1 MILNQELVHEMSVPN
16 EERAHGT
23 VSLKTYAQYFI
34 AGGGYFFTILVIAF
48 LYSLKYVSIIIIL
61 YNLSNVSLV

>member
-23 VSLKTYAQYFI
+23 VSVKTYAQYFI
-34 AGGGYFFTILVIAF
+34 AGGGYFFTILVIAIF
-48 LYSLKYVSIIIIL
+48 IFSEVCLHNYHIV
-61 YNLSNVSLV
+61 

>member
-23 VSLKTYAQYFI
+23 VSVKTYAQYFI
-34 AGGGYFFTILVIAF
+34 AGGGYFFTILVIAVF
-48 LYSLKYVSIIIIL
+48 IFSEVCLHIIL